1 MNIED
6 ITLCK
11 LAVAGLMFDSLTP
24 YNKSLALFRT
34 ATGDSIDLANSEHR
48 NALLKWLNDW
58 GCRHLSEDQHPVAS
72 QSILN
77 WYQTNCATL
86 FNNQK
91 PLWELEKH
99 EIETVAHAYGSLKD
113 KTGARRVRG
122 GKKRE
127 IHIGATAASKILFA
141 IRPKAM
147 MPWDDAIRKSSGC
160 DGSPLSYA
168 GYLSMIRDLTFHID
182 TLCRRRGFQIEDLP
196 EKIGRPN
203 LTVVALINEYAWV
216 TETRKVTLPSS
227 ETLAQWASLG

>member
-1 MNIED
+1 MNYKNV
-6 ITLCK
+6 TLSK

-24 YNKSLALFRT
+24 YNKSLALFRN
-34 ATGDSIDLANSEHR
+34 ATGDSINLANSEHR
-48 NALLKWLNDW
+48 DALLKWLNDW
-58 GCRHLSEDQHPVAS
+58 GCRHLSKDQHPVAS

-77 WYQTNCATL
+77 WYQVDGASLFTNE
-86 FNNQK
+86 K
-91 PLWELEKH
+91 PLWDLKDGELG
-99 EIETVAHAYGSLKD
+99 VAAHAYGSLKD

-127 IHIGATAASKILFA
+127 IHIGPTAASKILFA

-147 MPWDDAIRKSSGC
+147 MPWDDDMRKSSGC

-182 TLCRRRGFQIEDLP
+182 TLCRRSGFQIEDLP

-216 TETRKVTLPSS
+216 TKTRKVTLPSS
-227 ETLAQWASLG
+227 ETLMQWASLG

>member
-11 LAVAGLMFDSLTP
+11 LAVAGVMFDSLTP
-24 YNKSLALFRT
+24 YNNSLALFRT

-58 GCRHLSEDQHPVAS
+58 GCRHLSEDQHRVAS

-91 PLWELEKH
+91 PLWELKKH

-113 KTGARRVRG
+113 KIGARRTHYNNDS
-122 GKKRE
+122 K

-141 IRPKAM
+141 IRPKSM
-147 MPWDDAIRKSSGC
+147 MPWDDAMRKSSGC

-168 GYLSMIRDLTFHID
+168 RYLSTIRDLTFHID

-203 LTVVALINEYAWV
+203 LTVVALINEYVWV

>member
-1 MNIED
+1 VNYKNV
-6 ITLCK
+6 TLSK
-11 LAVAGLMFDSLTP
+11 LAVAGLMFNSLTP
-24 YNKSLALFRT
+24 YNKSLALFRK
-34 ATGDSIDLANSEHR
+34 ATGGSIDLANSEHR

-58 GCRHLSEDQHPVAS
+58 GCRHLKKDQHQVAS
-72 QSILN
+72 QSIFN
-77 WYQTNCATL
+77 WYQEVGASLFTNS
-86 FNNQK
+86 K
-91 PLWELEKH
+91 PLWELGKH
-99 EIETVAHAYGSLKD
+99 ELEVAAHAYGSLKD

-122 GKKRE
+122 GKKLE
-127 IHIGATAASKILFA
+127 VHIGETAASKILFA

-147 MPWDDAIRKSSGC
+147 MPWDEEMRKNSGC

-182 TLCRRRGFQIEDLP
+182 TLCRRGGFQIKDLP

-216 TETRKVTLPSS
+216 TKTRKVTLPSS